1 MKDFLRDI
9 STLLYLIL
17 FMVISVF
24 LMVYCES
31 KKDPYEIGMHMDYT
45 ITCENGFLYKI
56 LDNRRGVILI
66 LDENGDPM
74 KCKKN

>member
-1 MKDFLRDI
+1 MKDFLREI

-31 KKDPYEIGMHMDYT
+31 KKDPYEIGMHMSYT

-74 KCKKN
+74 KCKRN